1 MVHTAQGFLPESEA
15 KAKGL
20 KPSKLSGTEFRR
32 LLRAGEVRSLKLGPQ
47 ERRIPM
53 GEVRAYVDRLV
64 AEQIG
69 ASTSEAPR
77 AS

>member
-32 LLRAGEVRSLKLGPQ
+32 LLRAGEEIPSWFAFRSVIDVLRKHELAG
-47 ERRIPM
+47 
-53 GEVRAYVDRLV
+53 GVSA
-64 AEQIG
+64 
-69 ASTSEAPR
+69 
-77 AS
+77 